1 MVKILLLIYTIWF
14 MYELLTAPTIDEE
27 DFI

>member
-1 MVKILLLIYTIWF
+1 MVKILLLIYAIWF